1 MICRVTSQAFE
12 WVMRATKSKVLEA
25 RTYDIKLRRN
35 QVVAAVD
42 EQLDHYTLQ
51 TLIMFLSQ
59 TFNIFSYSHFLSLTF
74 SIKFKSCSFFWC
86 DYQDNILN
94 WTSYG
99 NNEVII
105 IY

>member
-1 MICRVTSQAFE
+1 MK
-12 WVMRATKSKVLEA
+12 ATKSKVLAA

-42 EQLDHYTLQ
+42 EYLDHYTLQ

-59 TFNIFSYSHFLSLTF
+59 TFNLFSYSHFLSLTF
-74 SIKFKSCSFFWC
+74 SIKVPFFWC
-86 DYQDNILN
+86 DYLDNILN

>member
-1 MICRVTSQAFE
+1 MKV
-12 WVMRATKSKVLEA
+12 TKSRVLEA

-42 EQLDHYTLQ
+42 EHLDHYTLQ

-59 TFNIFSYSHFLSLTF
+59 TFNLFSYSHFLSLTF
-74 SIKFKSCSFFWC
+74 SIKVNCTFFWC
-86 DYQDNILN
+86 DSLANILN